1 MEGKLAGNFGR
12 TRDSNRQ
19 RSPYLIRHSESSP
32 DRRLVETFIAGEY
45 AKHFGAELRD
55 FMPTLISM
63 HGPDGGLT
71 AAVGYR
77 PAASG
82 PLFLETYTR
91 GSVED
96 IILRET
102 GYVVPRDEIVE
113 VGSLA
118 CRGGGAATDIVKALV
133 PALIA
138 DGFSWVVFTGAD
150 TIRNVFRRLH
160 LKPVAL
166 CIANKALLG
175 ERRHEWGTYYD
186 HNPIVMAGRVA
197 DGMTT
202 LDTSAVAS

>member
-1 MEGKLAGNFGR
+1 MEVQLAGNPGQA
-12 TRDSNRQ
+12 TSSHRQ
-19 RSPYLIRHSESSP
+19 PSPYLIRHSESSP
-32 DRRLVETFIAGEY
+32 DRRLVEAFIAGEY
-45 AKHFGAELRD
+45 AKHFGAELSD

-77 PAASG
+77 AAVDG
-82 PLFLETYTR
+82 PLFLETYTK

-96 IILRET
+96 IILRQT
-102 GYVVPRDEIVE
+102 GCVVPRDEIVE

-118 CRGGGAATDIVKALV
+118 CRGGKAAMDVVRALV
-133 PALIA
+133 PALIG

-166 CIANKALLG
+166 CIANKSLLG
-175 ERRHEWGTYYD
+175 ERRHQWGTYYD
-186 HNPIVMAGRVA
+186 HNPIVMAGRIA
-197 DGMTT
+197 DGMST